1 MKNTI
6 LTFDVNETLLNLDGL
21 KIKFKKY
28 FNDENLLSEWF
39 GSVINSAFLC
49 TIVNEQI
56 DFSEV
61 GKKMLISM
69 AEKYNQNL
77 KNDEVIEIITT
88 MRNLDPHNDVVESLD
103 LLKNNK
109 FKMIALTNSN
119 IESAKQQLTNSKI
132 IDYFDQV
139 ISVEEFNALKPSSKV
154 YLEASNRMKCSI
166 SSMRMIACHAWD
178 LIGASKSGMKVAYVQ
193 RTGQYWNP
201 IFSKPEIFEN
211 NLIDLAKKI
220 IERDS

>member
-21 KIKFKKY
+21 RIKFKKY

-69 AEKYNQNL
+69 SEKYNQNL
-77 KNDEVIEIITT
+77 KNDEVTEIITT
-88 MRNLDPHNDVVESLD
+88 MKNLDPHNDVIESLD
-103 LLKNNK
+103 LLKKNK

-132 IDYFDQV
+132 IDYFDHV
-139 ISVEEFNALKPSSKV
+139 ISVEEFSALKPSSKV
-154 YLEASNRMKCSI
+154 YFGASNKMKCSI

-178 LIGASKSGMKVAYVQ
+178 LIGASKSGMKVAYVK

-201 IFSKPEIFEN
+201 IFKKPDIFEN

>member
-69 AEKYNQNL
+69 SEKYNQNL

-103 LLKNNK
+103 LLKKNK

-119 IESAKQQLTNSKI
+119 IESAKQQLRNSKI

>member
-77 KNDEVIEIITT
+77 TNDEVIEIITT
-88 MRNLDPHNDVVESLD
+88 MRNLDPHNDVVESVSYTH
-103 LLKNNK
+103 
-109 FKMIALTNSN
+109 LTLPT
-119 IESAKQQLTNSKI
+119 ILR
-132 IDYFDQV
+132 V
-139 ISVEEFNALKPSSKV
+139 
-154 YLEASNRMKCSI
+154 
-166 SSMRMIACHAWD
+166 
-178 LIGASKSGMKVAYVQ
+178 
-193 RTGQYWNP
+193 
-201 IFSKPEIFEN
+201 
-211 NLIDLAKKI
+211 
-220 IERDS
+220 